1 MRRMIAL
8 TAATLIGL
16 GGATLSPALAQ
27 GSGGQGGGGQGS
39 SGEGSGP
46 AAGQPNPNG
55 NTSGGATRTQ
65 PAPGSTL
72 GTQSTAPGAQGANPP
87 TGPSGVPAPAR
98 EGQPRP

>member
-46 AAGQPNPNG
+46 A
-55 NTSGGATRTQ
+55 R
-65 PAPGSTL
+65 
-72 GTQSTAPGAQGANPP
+72 
-87 TGPSGVPAPAR
+87 
-98 EGQPRP
+98 